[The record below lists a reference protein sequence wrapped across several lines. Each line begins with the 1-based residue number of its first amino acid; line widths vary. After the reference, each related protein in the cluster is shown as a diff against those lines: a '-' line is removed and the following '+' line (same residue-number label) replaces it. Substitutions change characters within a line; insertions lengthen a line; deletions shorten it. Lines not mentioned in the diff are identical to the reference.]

1 MTSHHVCICNIKKKQ
16 LTVCFHIFILCLKGE
31 RFIIYAVLLSLLL
44 SIVFFVV
51 VVVENNSTKPE
62 SESDCRMNTELF
74 VPPSGL

>member
-1 MTSHHVCICNIKKKQ
+1 MYVFAILKK
-16 LTVCFHIFILCLKGE
+16 TADSVFSYFHSVLKG
-31 RFIIYAVLLSLLL
+31 RKVYYLCSIAVIAFIYS
-44 SIVFFVV
+44 FFVV